1 MQSVEPG
8 RTPLQ
13 DDLDH
18 LGSILGKAALVIVAA
33 IVALYAWRGSPLLE
47 MFILGIALA
56 LAVAPTCE
64 HNRRSRCRPYLAQR
78 DRDADASGETRT
90 VTRSGQDGPRPP
102 DAGRGSGGAAV
113 DSLA

>member
-1 MQSVEPG
+1 VESVEPG

-33 IVALYAWRGSPLLE
+33 IVALYAGRGSPLLE
-47 MFILGIALA
+47 MFTFGIA

-64 HNRRSRCRPYLAQR
+64 HKRRSRCGRYLAQR

-102 DAGRGSGGAAV
+102 DADGVSAEAG
-113 DSLA
+113 